1 MARDRGPPV
10 LRQPAAAASAA
21 ALPAEARGWGWLGAG
36 LWPALV
42 VGLLAALVAWL
53 WYGSGDGRSEE
64 SGEAAAGT
72 APLRGGGEGRP
83 QDRAEAAAATAGL
96 LASGEQVLLE
106 AKAAAASRPRMPGE
120 DLAAVP
126 RKELNHVQS
135 GGVSGGP
142 LQMEQLLPKQGATD
156 SGEQPADVR
165 GSQAGEL
172 RPEMGQAS
180 DGWCVM
186 NLAGASDDACKDR
199 IEQQPGQ
206 PAESKDWDHE
216 EWEVVSEHL
225 AWGEAGKNG
234 SMEDADSKEWEQGD
248 CPDGDLKAK
257 RVAAV
262 PPMFQNIHVTFRVHY
277 ITHSDAQFIGVTG
290 DHECLGQWHSYVPLK
305 YDKDGFWSESV
316 SLPVDTKVEWKFILV
331 ENGKVRRWEECGNRT
346 LVTEHEDQIVHQWWG
361 YH

>member
-1 MARDRGPPV
+1 M
-10 LRQPAAAASAA
+10 
-21 ALPAEARGWGWLGAG
+21 
-36 LWPALV
+36 
-42 VGLLAALVAWL
+42 
-53 WYGSGDGRSEE
+53 
-64 SGEAAAGT
+64 
-72 APLRGGGEGRP
+72 
-83 QDRAEAAAATAGL
+83 
-96 LASGEQVLLE
+96 LLE
-106 AKAAAASRPRMPGE
+106 AKAAALSSPRKPGE

-135 GGVSGGP
+135 SGVSGEP
-142 LQMEQLLPKQGATD
+142 LEMEQLLPKQGATD
-156 SGEQPADVR
+156 SREHPADTH
-165 GSQAGEL
+165 GGQAGEL
-172 RPEMGQAS
+172 RPQMGQAS
-180 DGWCVM
+180 DGWCVT
-186 NLAGASDDACKDR
+186 NLAGASDHVCKDESE
-199 IEQQPGQ
+199 EQPRE
-206 PAESKDWDHE
+206 PAESRDLDHE

-234 SMEDADSKEWEQGD
+234 SVEDSDSKEWEQGD

-277 ITHSDAQFIGVTG
+277 ITHSDAQLIGVTG

-305 YDKDGFWSESV
+305 YDKDGFWSESI
-316 SLPVDTKVEWKFILV
+316 SLPADTKVEWKFILV

>member
-10 LRQPAAAASAA
+10 LRQPPPVASAPRSPAA

-36 LWPALV
+36 LWPALL
-42 VGLLAALVAWL
+42 VGLLAALLAWL
-53 WYGSGDGRSEE
+53 WYGSGDGRGEE
-64 SGEAAAGT
+64 GGGEAAPVRDGS
-72 APLRGGGEGRP
+72 EEP
-83 QDRAEAAAATAGL
+83 QCEAEAAGGL
-96 LASGEQVLLE
+96 LKSGGQLPEAEAAVLTSPG
-106 AKAAAASRPRMPGE
+106 KPGE
-120 DLAAVP
+120 DAVNVA
-126 RKELNHVQS
+126 REELNHLQS
-135 GGVSGGP
+135 GKP
-142 LQMEQLLPKQGATD
+142 LETEQLPPVQGATD
-156 SGEQPADVR
+156 SREHPPDPQD
-165 GSQAGEL
+165 SQAGDL
-172 RPEMGQAS
+172 SPQTGQAS

-186 NLAGASDDACKDR
+186 NLAGVSDDVCKER
-199 IEQQPGQ
+199 NEEQPEQPVV
-206 PAESKDWDHE
+206 SKDLDHE

-234 SMEDADSKEWEQGD
+234 SLEDSDSKEWEQGD

-277 ITHSDAQFIGVTG
+277 FTHSDAQLLGVTG

-305 YDKDGFWSESV
+305 YDKDGFWSESI
-316 SLPVDTKVEWKFILV
+316 SLPADTRMEWKFILV
-331 ENGKVRRWEECGNRT
+331 EDGKVRRWEECSNRT

>member
-1 MARDRGPPV
+1 MSFV
-10 LRQPAAAASAA
+10 
-21 ALPAEARGWGWLGAG
+21 
-36 LWPALV
+36 
-42 VGLLAALVAWL
+42 
-53 WYGSGDGRSEE
+53 
-64 SGEAAAGT
+64 
-72 APLRGGGEGRP
+72 
-83 QDRAEAAAATAGL
+83 AGL
-96 LASGEQVLLE
+96 LASDEQVLLE
-106 AKAAAASRPRMPGE
+106 ADAAAVSSPRVPGE

-135 GGVSGGP
+135 RAVSGGP
-142 LQMEQLLPKQGATD
+142 LQTEQLLPKQGAAD
-156 SGEQPADVR
+156 SREQRSDMR

-199 IEQQPGQ
+199 MGQ
-206 PAESKDWDHE
+206 PAESKDWDQE

-225 AWGEAGKNG
+225 AWGGAG
-234 SMEDADSKEWEQGD
+234 SMEHADIKEWEEAD

-262 PPMFQNIHVTFRVHY
+262 PPMFQNIHVSFRVHY
-277 ITHSDAQFIGVTG
+277 ITHSDAQIIGVTG

-346 LVTEHEDQIVHQWWG
+346 LVTEHEDQIVHHWWG